1 MAAAN
6 TQIIVKEI
14 SAIYDN
20 AGDIIS
26 SIKNN
31 TKLSFR
37 KKIDNSKVFN
47 ILVPLTSLKDDNN
60 AIGLLV
66 SIPEIV
72 IVKENIKN
80 AVVTSIL
87 AIIVLVVFLV
97 LINILI
103 KKA

>member
-37 KKIDNSKVFN
+37 KKIGVRYVCQQLGSYSQ
-47 ILVPLTSLKDDNN
+47 PHS
-60 AIGLLV
+60 
-66 SIPEIV
+66 
-72 IVKENIKN
+72 
-80 AVVTSIL
+80 
-87 AIIVLVVFLV
+87 
-97 LINILI
+97 
-103 KKA
+103 